1 MLAVGGP
8 HEGGV
13 VVPEVLPGEQLG
25 AVGEDDVVSGEAF
38 FGGGRGGDEEDRAG
52 AEAEG
57 EDRAVGF
64 GEGG

>member
-1 MLAVGGP
+1 MLAVGSP

-13 VVPEVLPGEQLG
+13 VVPEVLSGEQLG
-25 AVGEDDVVSGEAF
+25 AVGEEDVVCGEAF
-38 FGGGRGGDEEDRAG
+38 LGGGRGGDEDDRPG
-52 AEAEG
+52 AEPEG